1 MRILLICALFQYAF
15 AQVGFGTSYLRNS
28 RLCHQWNCINE
39 KLGLTDTLPPREQF
53 TNILDNLLPAEWHD
67 AGLEALD
74 TCYSNRT
81 RRYTNT
87 CPGQALMHCVVD
99 NLMANC
105 PGDKWT
111 KEDGCNPVS
120 ALAGSKYMFS
130 QSRYVNLQ
138 QNIQKERRPKWFLE
152 HYFSTKCCD
161 LPQLFNSTVLTECG
175 FDTFL
180 LYHLHDP
187 QIDAHL
193 PSEHIRP
200 LSSNHLRA
208 SISHFIPVRSHKP
221 ADTATTDFGGIEE
234 NEAVN
239 DPLDCCDMTDFILPE
254 WREECA
260 FQLSWHRHDR
270 LVINEARQPVTDPP
284 VITETNEPKVTDVK
298 IVPHSCEIETCI
310 FSKLGVV
317 SSGVVDTLALS
328 RLLNNITG
336 DGHWVRAKARA
347 DSHCLTKLAT
357 YEADCE
363 INKVLA
369 CVLDV
374 LTENCPDAKKDD
386 PCKHSNGSHNNIT
399 CQISSSKF
407 RPRKRRQLCN
417 VPEFVDMKILKE
429 CGVETVVRIEHA
441 PETPALKRGWTEGG
455 KCKEETPSTTCIMR
469 KMDILNKYNF
479 IDYFK
484 LKERL
489 RNFCQ
494 GVWYP
499 MRNAYSAAYNAAPL
513 YAQHCSSP
521 NKLLNVLDT
530 MLATCPISKRRR
542 GENCMRIFSELTTSL
557 PGYHQEISNAT
568 LEDLLRRFQH
578 IFLPGQIP
586 HISPTNTRLVK
597 YPRYLFNYGFLG
609 SQDEPVV
616 RVIDVKPT
624 PPVEKP
630 LILLPVYQ
638 RMKGRSYNNDGIW
651 RGSPVQ

>member
-15 AQVGFGTSYLRNS
+15 AQVGFGRSYLRNS
-28 RLCHQWNCINE
+28 RLCHQWNCVNV

-53 TNILDNLLPAEWHD
+53 SSILDNLLPAEWHD

-74 TCYSNRT
+74 TCYGNRT

-87 CPGQALMHCVVD
+87 CPGQALIHCVVD

-105 PGDKWT
+105 PDDKWA

-130 QSRYVNLQ
+130 QSRYANLQ
-138 QNIQKERRPKWFLE
+138 QNILKERRPKWFLE
-152 HYFSTKCCD
+152 HYFSTKCCE

-193 PSEHIRP
+193 TSEHIRP

-208 SISHFIPVRSHKP
+208 SISHYIPVRSQAP
-221 ADTATTDFGGIEE
+221 AVTDTTNFGGIEE
-234 NEAVN
+234 NEVVN
-239 DPLDCCDMTDFILPE
+239 DPLDCCDMRDFILPE
-254 WREECA
+254 WREECS

-270 LVINEARQPVTDPP
+270 LVINQVRQPVTDPP
-284 VITETNEPKVTDVK
+284 VTTETNEPKVTDVK

-336 DGHWVRAKARA
+336 DGRWLRAKARA

-374 LTENCPDAKKDD
+374 LTENCPNAKKDD
-386 PCKHSNGSHNNIT
+386 PCKHSSGLQSNIT
-399 CQISSSKF
+399 CQISSSKY
-407 RPRKRRQLCN
+407 RP
-417 VPEFVDMKILKE
+417 
-429 CGVETVVRIEHA
+429 
-441 PETPALKRGWTEGG
+441 
-455 KCKEETPSTTCIMR
+455 CKEETPSTTCIMQ

-494 GVWYP
+494 GVWSP
-499 MRNAYSAAYNAAPL
+499 MRSAYSAAYNAAPL
-513 YAQHCSSP
+513 YTEHCSSP

-542 GENCMRIFSELTTSL
+542 GENCKRIFSELTNSL
-557 PGYHQEISNAT
+557 PGHHKEISNAT

-578 IFLPGQIP
+578 VFLPGQIS
-586 HISPTNTRLVK
+586 HLNPTNTRIVDHQ
-597 YPRYLFNYGFLG
+597 RYLFNYGFLS
-609 SQDEPVV
+609 SQDEPLV

-638 RMKGRSYNNDGIW
+638 RMQGRSYNNDGIW
-651 RGSPVQ
+651 RGSSIQ